1 MKELRIRVSNWVDD
15 NSDQCIKFLQDMI
28 AIPSPSH
35 DEKQVAEFIAS
46 RMKLYGYDSAIV
58 DGLHDAMGVIK
69 GAGGGRSLLLNGHI
83 DHVPVG
89 QMPDPYS
96 GRVMDG
102 SAFGEEGEV
111 VYGRAASDMKAAV
124 AAMVLAGRALK
135 ELGVKLKGDYKV
147 AAVAQEETG
156 GAGTMSTIVDSLFLA
171 DVVLIGE
178 ATDMQLAL
186 GHRGSMKFSVVVKG
200 RSCHASA
207 PERGVNALY
216 KAVKMI
222 QRIQDDLVPRLPTH
236 PIYGRVSL
244 VVTQI
249 DVSPKAFNVVPER
262 CQFWID
268 CRNHPDYPAE
278 KLYADL
284 NKMIS
289 DLRDEDPEFEA
300 TVLPTPLINER
311 TFIGFYTDPERH
323 PVVKEAA
330 NAIKE
335 IHKAPKPGIWTF
347 ATDGRIYSHLG
358 IPVIGF
364 GPGEEKYAHTQDDHV
379 RVRDYLDA
387 VKVYAWLACTICGV
401 CES

>member
-1 MKELRIRVSNWVDD
+1 MKELKTRVSNWVDE
-15 NSDQCIKFLQDMI
+15 NRDQCIKFLQEII
-28 AIPSPSH
+28 AIPSPSRE
-35 DEKQVAEFIAS
+35 EKQVAEFIAS
-46 RMKLYGYDSAIV
+46 RMKEYGYEVAVV
-58 DGLHDAMGVIK
+58 DGLNDAMGVIK

-102 SAFGEEGEV
+102 TSFGYEDEV

-156 GAGTMSTIVDSLFLA
+156 GAGTISTIVDSLFLA

-178 ATDMQLAL
+178 ATNMQLSL
-186 GHRGSMKFSVVVKG
+186 GHRGSMKFNVIVKG

-222 QRIQDDLVPRLPTH
+222 QRIQDDLIPRLPSH

-244 VVTQI
+244 AVTQI
-249 DVSPKAFNVVPER
+249 DVTPKATNVVPES

-284 NKMIS
+284 NRMIN
-289 DLRDEDPEFEA
+289 DLRDEDPEFDA
-300 TVLPTPLINER
+300 TVIPTSLINER
-311 TFIGFYTDPERH
+311 TFTGFYTDPERH
-323 PVVKEAA
+323 PVVKEATS
-330 NAIKE
+330 AIKE
-335 IHKAPKPGIWTF
+335 IYRAPEHKIWTF
-347 ATDGRIYSHLG
+347 ATDGRFYSHLG
-358 IPVIGF
+358 TPVIGF

-379 RVRDYLDA
+379 RIRDYLDA
-387 VKVYAWLACTICGV
+387 VKVYVWLACTICGI